1 MGALTKQVRLPSP
14 AVQKRLERGVTRQA
28 DMPKCVDCET
38 QIVGAAIAGFDG
50 QWRCLQHNELH
61 NEAVLQES
69 GDSAPNESENIKH
82 FSARVDEAKEKRR
95 QEKAAKILDK
105 YGVAKRKWS

>member
-1 MGALTKQVRLPSP
+1 MAITKQVRLPSP
-14 AVQKRLERGVTRQA
+14 AIQKRLERGVTRQQ

-38 QIVGAAIAGFDG
+38 QITGAAIAGFDG
-50 QWRCLQHNELH
+50 RWRCLKHNELH

-82 FSARVDEAKEKRR
+82 FAARVDEAKEKARKK
-95 QEKAAKILDK
+95 KADAMLEK
-105 YGVAKRKWS
+105 YGVGKRPWS